1 MLRYVNFPCKVSL
14 LFLVCVAMRLCY
26 AGRYLDCCDS
36 VDFALGLREYN
47 INLLQPH
54 FPGYPIYLFAAW
66 LFSQISL
73 HTVWSLEMPGVLF
86 GSLSV
91 YPLAFLA
98 RKLFSE
104 RVALLAVIL
113 FLINPLCWLQA
124 ERPTSDAMGLFFI
137 LSSANILCGVS
148 TLKSS
153 LNQDSRWFE
162 KGAHLLFLGS
172 FVFSIGLGV
181 RLSYF
186 PFIALVVYAV
196 CEQVVQGRQ
205 STSRAVFCGLAG
217 FVSGVCLWLLPQIG
231 LTGWRPLLHN
241 GLLFS
246 HGHFT
251 DWGGSAFTF
260 WGWKRIVCLARSLW
274 LYGLGGWWPG
284 ASLLSVSPSLAM
296 LFGIF
301 YAAKQRSTGRRY
313 PGRFLAVYAVPYLF
327 WLLIGQNVSN
337 TRHVLP
343 IIPVLLIL
351 ISYGLCKAYKT
362 GRRGISPASLLIFAL
377 VINVFIVSYTVVT
390 RYHNTIPAPV
400 QLIRFIEGHF
410 DATSTRIYCGE
421 ERRFFDYYAPLW
433 DAREVR
439 NESGLRNDMQSSLC
453 NPETT
458 LFIITPE
465 NLENALSKRLPLTS
479 CNINPYLD
487 GTKEAL
493 ALCMVSEVTPD

>member
-1 MLRYVNFPCKVSL
+1 MNFPYKVSL
-14 LFLVCVAMRLCY
+14 LFLVCIAMRLCY

-36 VDFALGLREYN
+36 VDFALGLHEYN

-54 FPGYPIYLFAAW
+54 FPGYPVYLFAAW
-66 LFSQISL
+66 LFSQTSI
-73 HTVWSLEMPGVLF
+73 HTVWSLEMPGILF

-98 RKLFSE
+98 RKLFSK
-104 RVALLAVIL
+104 RVALLSVIL

-124 ERPTSDAMGLFFI
+124 ERPTSDALGLFFI
-137 LSSANILCGVS
+137 LSSANRLCGVLTS
-148 TLKSS
+148 NTS
-153 LNQDSRWFE
+153 LRQDNRRFS
-162 KGAHLLFLGS
+162 KGAHLLFWGS
-172 FVFSIGLGV
+172 FVFGIGLGV

-196 CEQVVQGRQ
+196 CEQVIQGRQ
-205 STSRAVFCGLAG
+205 PTSKAVFCGLAG
-217 FVSGVCLWLLPQIG
+217 LVSGVCLWLLPQIG

-241 GLLFS
+241 GLSFS

-274 LYGLGGWWPG
+274 LYGLCGWWPG
-284 ASLLSVSPSLAM
+284 ASLLNVFPSLAI

-301 YAAKQRSTGRRY
+301 YAARQRFTRRRY
-313 PGRFLAVYAVPYLF
+313 LWRFLAVYAAPYLI

-343 IIPVLLIL
+343 IIPALLIL
-351 ISYGLCKAYKT
+351 ISYGLCKVYET
-362 GRRGISPASLLIFAL
+362 GRRGVSSASLLIFAL
-377 VINVFIVSYTVVT
+377 AVNVSIASYTVLA

-400 QLIRFIEGHF
+400 QLIRFIESHF
-410 DATSTRIYCGE
+410 DATSTRIYSGE

-439 NESGLRNDMQSSLC
+439 NEAGLRSDMQSSLC
-453 NPETT
+453 NLATT
-458 LFIITPE
+458 LFITTPK
-465 NLENALSKRLPLTS
+465 NLENALSGRLPLMLCS
-479 CNINPYLD
+479 VNPYLD

-493 ALCMVSEVTPD
+493 ALYMVSEVKPY

>member
-1 MLRYVNFPCKVSL
+1 MLRYVNFQCRVSL
-14 LFLVCVAMRLCY
+14 LFLVCIAIRLCY

-36 VDFALGLREYN
+36 VDFALGLREYD

-54 FPGYPIYLFAAW
+54 FPGYPVYLFTAW
-66 LFSQISL
+66 LFSWTPL

-91 YPLAFLA
+91 YPLAFLT

-113 FLINPLCWLQA
+113 FIINPLCWLQA

-137 LSSANILCGVS
+137 LSSANMLCGVLTS
-148 TLKSS
+148 KSS
-153 LNQDSRWFE
+153 LNQDSRRFG
-162 KGAHLLFLGS
+162 KGAHPLFWGS
-172 FVFSIGLGV
+172 FVFGIGLGV

-186 PFIALVVYAV
+186 PFIALIVYAV
-196 CEQVVQGRQ
+196 YEQVIQGRQ
-205 STSRAVFCGLAG
+205 SMVRAVFWGLAG
-217 FVSGVCLWLLPQIG
+217 FLFGVCLWLFPQIS
-231 LTGWRPLLHN
+231 LTGWQPLLHN
-241 GLLFS
+241 GLSFS

-284 ASLLSVSPSLAM
+284 TSPLSVFPSVAM
-296 LFGIF
+296 LFCIF
-301 YAAKQRSTGRRY
+301 YAVKQHSTGRRY
-313 PGRFLAVYAVPYLF
+313 PWSFLAMYAVPYLF

-343 IIPVLLIL
+343 IIPVILIL
-351 ISYGLCKAYKT
+351 ISYGLCKLYEA
-362 GRRGISPASLLIFAL
+362 GRGGISPALLLIFAL
-377 VINVFIVSYTVVT
+377 VINISITSYTVVA
-390 RYHNTIPAPV
+390 RYHNTVPAPV
-400 QLIRFIEGHF
+400 QLIRFIEEHF
-410 DATSTRIYCGE
+410 DYTSTRIYCGE

-439 NESGLRNDMQSSLC
+439 DVAGLRSDMQSSLF

-458 LFIITPE
+458 LFITTPE
-465 NLENALSKRLPLTS
+465 NREKSLSMCLPLTS
-479 CNINPYLD
+479 FDVNPYLD
-487 GTKEAL
+487 GTKKVL
-493 ALCMVSEVTPD
+493 TLCMMSEL

>member
-1 MLRYVNFPCKVSL
+1 MNFPCKISL
-14 LFLVCVAMRLCY
+14 LFLVCIMMRLYY

-54 FPGYPIYLFAAW
+54 FPGYPVYLFAAW
-66 LFSQISL
+66 LFSRTSL
-73 HTVWSLEMPGVLF
+73 HTVWSLEMPGILF

-124 ERPTSDAMGLFFI
+124 ERPTSDALGLFFI
-137 LSSANILCGVS
+137 LASANILCGVS
-148 TLKSS
+148 ASNTSP
-153 LNQDSRWFE
+153 NQDNRRFG
-162 KGAHLLFLGS
+162 KGAHLLFWGS
-172 FVFSIGLGV
+172 FVFGIGLGV

-186 PFIALVVYAV
+186 PFIALAV
-196 CEQVVQGRQ
+196 FAVREQVVQGRQ

-217 FVSGVCLWLLPQIG
+217 FVSGVCLWLLPQIA

-241 GLLFS
+241 GLSFS

-284 ASLLSVSPSLAM
+284 ASLLNVLPSLAT

-301 YAAKQRSTGRRY
+301 YAVKQRSTGRRY
-313 PGRFLAVYAVPYLF
+313 PWRFLAVYAAPYLI

-343 IIPVLLIL
+343 IIPALLIL
-351 ISYGLCKAYKT
+351 ISYGLCKVYEA
-362 GRRGISPASLLIFAL
+362 GRMGISPALLLVFAL
-377 VINVFIVSYTVVT
+377 AINVSIASHTVVA

-400 QLIRFIEGHF
+400 QLIRFIESHF

-439 NESGLRNDMQSSLC
+439 NESGLRSDMQSSLC
-453 NPETT
+453 NPEIT
-458 LFIITPE
+458 LFITTPE
-465 NLENALSKRLPLTS
+465 NLEKSLSKRLPLTS
-479 CNINPYLD
+479 CNVNPYLD
-487 GTKEAL
+487 GTKAAL
-493 ALCMVSEVTPD
+493 ALCMVSDVKPD

>member
-1 MLRYVNFPCKVSL
+1 MNFPCKVSL
-14 LFLVCVAMRLCY
+14 LFLVCIAMRLCY
-26 AGRYLDCCDS
+26 AGRFLDCCDS

-54 FPGYPIYLFAAW
+54 FPGYPVYLFVAW

-73 HTVWSLEMPGVLF
+73 HTVWSLEMPGILF

-98 RKLFSE
+98 SKLFSE

-137 LSSANILCGVS
+137 LSSANILCGVLAS
-148 TLKSS
+148 NTS
-153 LNQDSRWFE
+153 LYPDSRRFG
-162 KGAHLLFLGS
+162 KGARLLFWGS
-172 FVFSIGLGV
+172 FVFGIGLGV

-186 PFIALVVYAV
+186 PFITLVVYAV
-196 CEQVVQGRQ
+196 YDQVVQDRQ
-205 STSRAVFCGLAG
+205 ATSRTVFCGLAG
-217 FVSGVCLWLLPQIG
+217 FVSGVCLWLLPQIAI
-231 LTGWRPLLHN
+231 TGWRPLLHN
-241 GLLFS
+241 GLSFS

-260 WGWKRIVCLARSLW
+260 WGWNRTVCLARSLW
-274 LYGLGGWWPG
+274 RYGLGGWWPG
-284 ASLLSVSPSLAM
+284 ASLLNVFPSLVM
-296 LFGIF
+296 LFGVF
-301 YAAKQRSTGRRY
+301 YAVKQRSTGLLY
-313 PGRFLAVYAVPYLF
+313 PWRFLAVYAAPYLI

-343 IIPVLLIL
+343 IIPALLIL
-351 ISYGLCKAYKT
+351 ISFGLCKVYKT
-362 GRRGISPASLLIFAL
+362 GRRGISPALLIIFAW
-377 VINVFIVSYTVVT
+377 VINVSITSYTIVA

-400 QLIRFIEGHF
+400 QLIRFIETHF
-410 DATSTRIYCGE
+410 EATSTRIYCGE

-439 NESGLRNDMQSSLC
+439 NEAGLRSDMQSSLC

-458 LFIITPE
+458 LFITPPE
-465 NLENALSKRLPLTS
+465 NLGKSHLKRLFLTS
-479 CNINPYLD
+479 CNVNPYLD
-487 GTKEAL
+487 GTKRAL
-493 ALCMVSEVTPD
+493 ALCMVSEVRPD